1 MSGAGATAKQIAAII
16 AQVTIAMYQAR
27 VGSGETTH
35 YVQHPYKA
43 DVNTGTHD
51 GLKLYLKAV
60 EAKEKDEDR
69 LKISQSNL
77 KLVVICM
84 KDLTKKFGWSV
95 ITSKIDDQTDPGNNL
110 LNICI
115 SMSLLKL
122 KHVNKQA

>member
-1 MSGAGATAKQIAAII
+1 M
-16 AQVTIAMYQAR
+16 
-27 VGSGETTH
+27 
-35 YVQHPYKA
+35 
-43 DVNTGTHD
+43 
-51 GLKLYLKAV
+51 KLYLKAV

-77 KLVVICM
+77 KLVVTCM